1 MSLILTC
8 LTRLIA
14 SLHTSTLA
22 GGVSTVSA
30 SFSLFA
36 VSITSVTSV
45 VVDSGTSEESSKSVS
60 FTTI

>member
-1 MSLILTC
+1 MIITC
-8 LTRLIA
+8 LTRLILA
-14 SLHTSTLA
+14 TSLHTSTLA
-22 GGVSTVSA
+22 GGVSTVSF
-30 SFSLFA
+30 SFSLFV